1 MNLANREP
9 CGTGRNMPACDR
21 ENTYKVLLV
30 ADGVLQG
37 LGALEIL
44 GGLLFPETKT
54 VMVAE
59 KPPSRSA
66 AIFSPTL
73 HFSPTRM
80 GHSGYGIAALR
91 TF

>member
-1 MNLANREP
+1 
-9 CGTGRNMPACDR
+9 MPGCDR

-59 KPPSRSA
+59 EGASRGPPRP
-66 AIFSPTL
+66 FSPTVHL
-73 HFSPTRM
+73 SPARV
-80 GHSGYGIAALR
+80 GYSGYGIAAVGYVSDASRRGLLLP
-91 TF
+91 T